1 MKIFEPHHDG
11 SQLYVSNSAP
21 KIGESVE
28 LRVRIP
34 LKDKTARV
42 FVRFFHDGEPRTL
55 EMKRE
60 KKTSHEVWWSCQ
72 LQILNTITHYRF
84 QLVDS
89 KSYRWLNGVG
99 VFSHDVTD
107 REDFQII
114 AKPSYPQWIQR
125 AVFYQIFADRFAKSG
140 ISRPIPDWAV
150 PREWNQL
157 PKGRDKTTGVEFYG
171 GDLPG
176 VISKLDYLQELG
188 VSALYFTPL
197 FPGRSNHRYDAASF
211 DEIDPVLG
219 GNKAMI
225 ELSDRAH
232 QAGFRIMGDL
242 TTNHCGQAHP
252 WLAKAIKN
260 RFAKSRDYFYWDS
273 SIPHGY
279 VGWWGLASLPKLN
292 YASKKL
298 QQVMYRGATSVVRR
312 WLQAPFNFDG
322 WRIDVGN
329 MTGRYL
335 DQDINSKVA
344 EGIRAAMDE
353 TNPNAWLVA
362 ENADHSP
369 TDLDGLGWHG
379 TMNYNG
385 FARPMVNWMN
395 KADSALPNFSQFPV
409 PNPQF
414 DGVGTVTIMRA
425 FAAGI
430 PWRSL
435 VASMVL
441 LDSHDTARFKTVVG
455 GDRDKH
461 LSGLT
466 ALFTYPGVP
475 SIFAGDELGLEGSWG
490 EDSRR
495 TIDWDNPKKWDH
507 ALLGGVKKLI
517 AIRKERDAL
526 INGGL
531 RWIYTHED
539 SFAYLRESKN
549 ETLLIFI
556 SRKSI
561 QADID
566 LSSYGYS
573 IKETLFGP
581 VQSGKNLRI
590 KSRKAISGI
599 WVLQ

>member
-1 MKIFEPHHDG
+1 MKIIEPHHDG
-11 SQLYVSNSAP
+11 SELYVSNSAP
-21 KIGESVE
+21 KIGELVQIR
-28 LRVRIP
+28 LRVP
-34 LKDKTARV
+34 AKDKLTRS
-42 FVRFFHDGEPRTL
+42 FIRFFHDGEPRTL
-55 EMKRE
+55 EMKRA
-60 KKTSHEVWWSCQ
+60 KKFSHEQWWTVD
-72 LQILNTITHYRF
+72 LQILNTTTHYRF
-84 QLVDS
+84 QLVDA

-99 VFSHDVTD
+99 IFEHDVTD

-114 AKPSYPQWIQR
+114 AKPQYPQWIQS
-125 AVFYQIFADRFAKSG
+125 AVFYQIFADRFAKSS
-140 ISRPIPDWAV
+140 ISRPIPEWAV

-157 PKGRDKTTGVEFYG
+157 PKGKDKTTGVEFYG

-176 VISKLDYLQELG
+176 VISKLDYLKELG

-211 DEIDPVLG
+211 EEIDPVLG
-219 GNKAMI
+219 GNQAMI
-225 ELSDRAH
+225 ELSEQAH
-232 QAGFRIMGDL
+232 AAGFKIMGDL

-252 WLAKAIKN
+252 WIRRAIKN
-260 RFAKSRDYFYWDS
+260 RLARSRDFFYWDS

-292 YASKKL
+292 YASKRL
-298 QQVMYRGATSVVRR
+298 QHVMYRGPGSVVRR
-312 WLQAPFNFDG
+312 WLQGPFNFDG

-335 DQDINSKVA
+335 DQDINADVA
-344 EGIRAAMDE
+344 QGIRLAMDQ
-353 TNPNAWLVA
+353 TNPDAWLVA

-369 TDLDGLGWHG
+369 QDLDGLGWHG

-385 FARPMVNWMN
+385 FARPLVNWMN
-395 KADSALPNFSQFPV
+395 KADAQLPNFSQFPV

-414 DGVGTVTIMRA
+414 DGTGTVAVMRA

-455 GDRDKH
+455 CDRSTH

-495 TIDWDNPKKWDH
+495 TIDWENPNSWDLT
-507 ALLGGVKKLI
+507 LLEEVKKLI
-517 AIRKERDAL
+517 QIRKERDSL

-531 RWIYTHED
+531 RWIYIGKD
-539 SFAYLRESKN
+539 AFGYLRESKK
-549 ETLLIFI
+549 EKVFIFI
-556 SRKSI
+556 SRKGI
-561 QADID
+561 DENID
-566 LSSYGYS
+566 LGTYGYS
-573 IKETLFGP
+573 VKETLYGP
-581 VQSGKNLRI
+581 AQSGKTI
-590 KSRKAISGI
+590 KIRSKGATSGI
-599 WVLQ
+599 WLLQ